1 MNKNAVIIAAIIIV
15 AVHALIL
22 FLALHPGGT
31 PEKMDADTDTDTVA
45 ADAEPAEAKA
55 EAAKPEPDGRNA
67 QPDAPAVP
75 APA

>member
-31 PEKMDADTDTDTVA
+31 PEKMDADTVA

>member
-15 AVHALIL
+15 AVHALLL

-31 PEKMDADTDTDTVA
+31 PEKMDADTDTVA